1 MAKNENQRRI
11 LLLLK
16 YLYTQTDERHDVSAA
31 DILQFWAEHGI
42 EASRKS
48 VYRKS
53 VYHDI
58 AQLTAYGADILCVK
72 STQNRYSVASRLFEL
87 PELKLLVDAV
97 ESSRFIT
104 KKKSRELIRK
114 LTSFASAEQAKELHR
129 PVYMD
134 KTVKPVNETI
144 YYTVDTIHTAIRE
157 HRQIRF
163 QYAVY
168 TPQKEKVLKHDGAWY
183 AFSPYA
189 MMWQRDYYYTVGWS
203 ARHGKIAQFRV
214 DRMVNAEPEALPAI
228 EIRNFSAAD
237 YTAKIFGM
245 YDDTIQ
251 TVTLRCENRLIN
263 SVIDRFGTRV
273 ATAPDGAEHFLA
285 TVEVA
290 LSPPFFAW
298 VFTFGGGIQISEP
311 AAALEKM
318 KQMAQWLQ

>member
-48 VYRKS
+48 VY
-53 VYHDI
+53 HDI

-87 PELKLLVDAV
+87 PKLKLLVDAV

-144 YYTVDTIHTAIRE
+144 CYTVDTIHTAIRE

-163 QYAVY
+163 QMPYIPHKKKKCSSVMGHGMHSFH
-168 TPQKEKVLKHDGAWY
+168 TP
-183 AFSPYA
+183 
-189 MMWQRDYYYTVGWS
+189 
-203 ARHGKIAQFRV
+203 
-214 DRMVNAEPEALPAI
+214 
-228 EIRNFSAAD
+228 
-237 YTAKIFGM
+237 
-245 YDDTIQ
+245 
-251 TVTLRCENRLIN
+251 
-263 SVIDRFGTRV
+263 
-273 ATAPDGAEHFLA
+273 
-285 TVEVA
+285 
-290 LSPPFFAW
+290 
-298 VFTFGGGIQISEP
+298 
-311 AAALEKM
+311 
-318 KQMAQWLQ
+318 